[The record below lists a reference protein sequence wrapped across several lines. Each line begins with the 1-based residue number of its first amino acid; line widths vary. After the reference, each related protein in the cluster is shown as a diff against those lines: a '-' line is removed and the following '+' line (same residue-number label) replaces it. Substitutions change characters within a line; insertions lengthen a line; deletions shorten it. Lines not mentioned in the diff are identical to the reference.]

1 MTQLAQTNE
10 LTLRDQYTFLVRS
23 YEKFQAQ
30 KLKLNM
36 ARGIPCQ
43 EQLDLSSGL
52 FDCTGPRDY
61 QTANGVDCRN
71 YGGIEG
77 IPEVRE
83 LCAELLETD
92 PQQVIVGGNSSLN
105 LMFDL
110 IAHAIFHPLPGG
122 SCAWGKLPAVKFLC
136 PSPGYDRHFAICEHL
151 GIEMIPVNYRQ
162 DGPDMDQIEA
172 LVAADPAIKGIWCV
186 PKYSNPLG
194 ITYTDTVIRRLAA
207 LSAKAGDFRIF
218 YDNAYNVHH
227 LTATPARLLNILDAC
242 KQAGHP
248 DRVFVFGSTSK
259 MTFPGAGIAMLASS
273 DANLNWLK
281 KKIRIQTIGP
291 DKLNQLRQVRF
302 FRDRAGIEAHM
313 QKHAAIIKPKF
324 DLVLATLTAELAG
337 TNLAS
342 WSNPQGGYFISLDT
356 LPGCAKQVV
365 AKAAAAGVVLTPAGA
380 TFPYGRDPEDK
391 NIRLSPTF
399 PSLPELKK
407 AIQLLT
413 LCIQLVSIEQE
424 LTK

>member
-43 EQLDLSSGL
+43 EQLDLSNGL
-52 FDCTGPRDY
+52 FDCTGPGDY
-61 QTANGVDCRN
+61 KTGNGVDCRN

-92 PQQVIVGGNSSLN
+92 PQQVLVGGNSSLN

-110 IAHAIFHPLPGG
+110 IAHAMFYPLPGG
-122 SCAWGKLPAVKFLC
+122 SRAWGKLPAVKFLC

-194 ITYTDTVIRRLAA
+194 ITYSDTVIRRLAA
-207 LSAKAGDFRIF
+207 LPAKAGDFRIF

-281 KKIRIQTIGP
+281 KKIGIQTIGP

-302 FRDRAGIEAHM
+302 FRNRAGIEAHM

-324 DLVLATLTAELAG
+324 DLVLTTLTAELAG
-337 TNLAS
+337 KSLAS

-407 AIQLLT
+407 AMQLLT

-424 LTK
+424 LA